1 MYLLFSI
8 GDMGELKKCG
18 SLHQYLMHL
27 HENGEVP
34 VTSFWWAKLHVVSVC
49 SPQAFKELVGLVD
62 RPGREDV
69 KSKCVMM
76 MCSVCLVECEVG
88 EWGVRWVSGVS
99 GCTA

>member
-1 MYLLFSI
+1 MWQPSSVPHASPCKWGI
-8 GDMGELKKCG
+8 
-18 SLHQYLMHL
+18 
-27 HENGEVP
+27 P